1 MSELDV
7 EAVARA
13 VAGDAAAREGLWRR
27 YRRAVAAV
35 LLAHASRRTEL
46 EDLVQET
53 ALAFCRSIESLR
65 EPQRFEPWL
74 MQIARNIGRG
84 DRRREKVRPPQSAL
98 EVSEIP
104 SLPAP
109 ESAFRGDELAGAV
122 SRLPIEYREPLLLK
136 CIEGLSQRR
145 VAELLGL
152 PETTI
157 ETRLVR
163 ARRLLREQL
172 DPPVARSAPSESHSR
187 GSP

>member
-7 EAVARA
+7 DAVARA

-84 DRRREKVRPPQSAL
+84 ERRRERSRPQRSAI
-98 EVSEIP
+98 EVSEIA
-104 SLPAP
+104 SLSSTEAG
-109 ESAFRGDELAGAV
+109 FHGDELVGAV
-122 SRLPIEYREPLLLK
+122 SRLPIDLREPLLLK

-163 ARRLLREQL
+163 ARRLLREHL
-172 DPPVARSAPSESHSR
+172 DPAAARNAPSESRSR